1 MNTLDFIKEGREYV
15 KTPVIKAA
23 LNLLDKEDI
32 ESHIALA
39 FKNGAEYA
47 LENQWINVKDDLPY
61 NHKDLVIE
69 DSISYTKKVLTTN
82 ITGKFF
88 IDYMVKFHNGWEWD
102 SDSNIFL
109 PDELK
114 TTLWMPIPKPNI
126 NDSKTL

>member
-15 KTPVIKAA
+15 KTPVLKAA

-69 DSISYTKKVLTTN
+69 DSISYTKKVQTTN

-88 IDYMVKFHNGWEWD
+88 IDYMVKFHNGWEWKD
-102 SDSNIFL
+102 DSNVFL
-109 PDELK
+109 PEELK
-114 TTLWMPIPKPNI
+114 TTFWMPIPKLSTD
-126 NDSKTL
+126 DSKAL